1 MKKLLLVLLL
11 FLTTLMYSQDNPF
24 LMRAETFQAGTMS
37 YNKEVVWDNSSV
49 RSCDILIK
57 LEHRGAV
64 SADAKTSQVYNV
76 ISMANKSTEGGEW
89 YCLDEKGVRCNIY
102 LISLKNNPGKL
113 ALGVEYSDYV
123 WYYICKPTN

>member
-1 MKKLLLVLLL
+1 MKKLLLILTL

-37 YNKEVVWDNSSV
+37 YNKEVVWDNTSIK
-49 RSCDILIK
+49 SCDILIK
-57 LEHRGAV
+57 LEEKKV
-64 SADAKTSQVYNV
+64 TIYSKTSQVYNV
-76 ISMANKSTEGGEW
+76 ISMASKTAEGGEW
-89 YCLDEKGVRCNIY
+89 YCIDEKGVRCNIY

>member
-1 MKKLLLVLLL
+1 MKKLLLVLAL

-24 LMRAETFQAGTMS
+24 LMRAETFQAGKMN
-37 YNKEVVWDNSSV
+37 YNKQIMWDDSSTTN
-49 RSCDILIK
+49 CDILIK
-57 LEHRGAV
+57 LDDKKV
-64 SADAKTSQVYNV
+64 TIYSKTSQVYNV
-76 ISMANKSTEGGEW
+76 ISMGNKTAEGGEW
-89 YCLDEKGVRCNIY
+89 YCIDEKGVRCNIY

>member
-57 LEHRGAV
+57 LETNKITIY
-64 SADAKTSQVYNV
+64 SKTSQVYNV
-76 ISMANKSTEGGEW
+76 ISMASKSAEGGEW

-123 WYYICKPTN
+123 WYYICKPSN